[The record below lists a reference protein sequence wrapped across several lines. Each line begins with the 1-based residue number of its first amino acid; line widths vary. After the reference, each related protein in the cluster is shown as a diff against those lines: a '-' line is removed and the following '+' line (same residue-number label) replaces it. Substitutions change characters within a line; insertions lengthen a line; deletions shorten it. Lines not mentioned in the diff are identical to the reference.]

1 MQLTLNAIKYCPMT
15 APRRH
20 ISPAAPA
27 DGAQPRGG
35 GPGAGQGAGTP
46 GAAEAGAAEAGA
58 ANEAGPPPAGTPGI
72 AAAPPARRRR
82 LPPHAYFL
90 VSAIFHYLGP
100 ALAVLLFAQIAP
112 LGVAWLRI
120 VSAAVV
126 FALWRGPARLWRR
139 WRGSPARIRRLLL
152 AFGIVL
158 AAMNAC
164 FYLAIARVPLATVGA
179 MEFLGPVVLAAVG
192 VRTRRNAAA
201 FGLAVA
207 GVALLSEVQISGQAA
222 GLAFSLANCGLF
234 TLYIVLGHRIA
245 ADGGGTGIDRLA
257 TAMIIA
263 TVAITPAGI
272 AAAATAFTR
281 PLLLGAGYGVGVC
294 SSVIP
299 YVTDQLAM
307 ARLPRAAFALLMS
320 LLPASATVIGVIVL
334 HQLPR
339 PPEIVGIA
347 LVAAGVA
354 LRAEPAG

>member
-15 APRRH
+15 APVV
-20 ISPAAPA
+20 
-27 DGAQPRGG
+27 
-35 GPGAGQGAGTP
+35 
-46 GAAEAGAAEAGA
+46 
-58 ANEAGPPPAGTPGI
+58 
-72 AAAPPARRRR
+72 AAPPAARKRR

-90 VSAIFHYLGP
+90 VSAVFHYLGP
-100 ALAVLLFAQIAP
+100 ALAVLLFAQVAP

-120 VSAAVV
+120 ASAATV
-126 FALWRGPARLWRR
+126 FTLWRGPARLWRR
-139 WRGSPARIRRLLL
+139 WRASPARIRRLLV

-179 MEFLGPVVLAAVG
+179 MEFLGPVVLAALG

-201 FGLAVA
+201 LGLAVS
-207 GVALLSEVQISGQAA
+207 GVALLSEVQLTGQAA

-257 TAMIIA
+257 TAMLIA
-263 TVAITPAGI
+263 AVAIGPAGI
-272 AAAATAFTR
+272 AAATVAFTR
-281 PLLLGAGYGVGVC
+281 PLLLGAGCGVGIC

-339 PPEIVGIA
+339 LPEIIGIA
-347 LVAAGVA
+347 LVAAGIA